1 MIEKVIMPKSEAEK
15 IGAEMEFGKNY
26 GDLVTV
32 YFIKDRETGSDISKE
47 FCGGPHVE
55 NIEQIRKHGSFKILK
70 EESSGSGIRR
80 IKATLSNE

>member
-1 MIEKVIMPKSEAEK
+1 MPKEEAEK

-26 GDLVTV
+26 GDLVNV
-32 YFIKDRETGSDISKE
+32 YFIKDSETKEIISKE

-55 NIEQIRKHGSFKILK
+55 NMSEIRKFGKFKIMK

-80 IKATLSNE
+80 IKATLQ